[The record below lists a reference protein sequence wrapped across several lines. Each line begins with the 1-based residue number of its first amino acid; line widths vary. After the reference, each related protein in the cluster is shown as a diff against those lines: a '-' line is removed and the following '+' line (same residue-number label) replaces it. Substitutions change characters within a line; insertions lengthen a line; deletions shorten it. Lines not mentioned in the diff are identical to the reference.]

1 MKQAL
6 AACQTRASR
15 VPRDQISP
23 RSHSGGNQVRNLV
36 ADQDAAKCAPLER
49 PRPPPI
55 HPTWTEGRLFLAK
68 NRGNLSIDDYAT
80 CRLTHL
86 GLLPDAACAR
96 CRRRSVIG
104 DQVNKIEHT
113 KADRGWRQEK
123 KARKRLAR
131 DPSHLLFRGHKS
143 FPAIFLK
150 DFVDTTRREG
160 SFYVLLGRVHVERHR
175 VER

>member
-1 MKQAL
+1 VKQAL

-15 VPRDQISP
+15 VPRDQVLP

-36 ADQDAAKCAPLER
+36 ADQDAAKRAPLER
-49 PRPPPI
+49 PPPPI
-55 HPTWTEGRLFLAK
+55 HPTWTQGRLFLAR
-68 NRGNLSIDDYAT
+68 NPGNLSIDDYAT

-113 KADRGWRQEK
+113 IAGRGWRQEGK
-123 KARKRLAR
+123 IRKRLGTR
-131 DPSHLLFRGHKS
+131 CISLT
-143 FPAIFLK
+143 FPRPQEL
-150 DFVDTTRREG
+150 
-160 SFYVLLGRVHVERHR
+160 SRHFP
-175 VER
+175 

>member
-1 MKQAL
+1 VKQAL

-15 VPRDQISP
+15 VPRDQVSP

-55 HPTWTEGRLFLAK
+55 HPTWTEGRLFLAR
-68 NRGNLSIDDYAT
+68 NRENLSIDDFAT

-96 CRRRSVIG
+96 CRRRRVIG
-104 DQVNKIEHT
+104 DHVNKIEHT
-113 KADRGWRQEK
+113 IADRGWRQE
-123 KARKRLAR
+123 RKTRERLGTR
-131 DPSHLLFRGHKS
+131 CISLT
-143 FPAIFLK
+143 FPRPQEL
-150 DFVDTTRREG
+150 
-160 SFYVLLGRVHVERHR
+160 SRHFP
-175 VER
+175 